1 MGEAMA
7 RYAEGTSVSEER
19 SRAELERT
27 LKRFGADQFGF
38 AWDQAGGQMIAFRMA
53 GRSIR
58 MDLPMPDPDDPTFT
72 RTPTGQPRSTSAA
85 QEAYAKEVRRR
96 WRSLNLVV
104 KAKLTAVAD
113 GISTLER
120 EFLADM
126 LTQDGRTVEQVMRPY
141 LTAGGPLQLEAGQ
154 QPGIGR

>member
-1 MGEAMA
+1 MS

-19 SRAELERT
+19 SRNELERT

-38 AWDQAGGQMIAFRMA
+38 AWSDEGQMIAFRMA

-58 MDLPMPDPDDPTFT
+58 LDIPMPDMDDPSF
-72 RTPTGQPRSTSAA
+72 RLTPAGRVRATSAA
-85 QEAYAKEVRRR
+85 QEAYGQEVRRR

-126 LTQDGRTVEQVMRPY
+126 LTDDGRTVEQVMRP
-141 LTAGGPLQLEAGQ
+141 LLAAGGPLQLNVAARPELE
-154 QPGIGR
+154 R

>member
-1 MGEAMA
+1 MSG

-19 SRAELERT
+19 SRNELERT
-27 LKRFGADQFGF
+27 LKRFGADQFAF
-38 AWDQAGGQMIAFRMA
+38 SWSAGEQMIAFRMA

-58 MDLPMPDPDDPTFT
+58 LDIPMPDQNDPSF
-72 RTPTGQPRSTSAA
+72 RLTPAGRVRATSAA
-85 QEAYAKEVRRR
+85 QEEYAKEVRRR

-126 LTQDGRTVEQVMRPY
+126 ITDDGRTVEQVMRPF
-141 LTAGGPLQLEAGQ
+141 LSAGGPLQLSMSSRQE
-154 QPGIGR
+154 IDR